1 MVSKKSNQENKRQH
15 QRYNVDLGTFA
26 VFRKSMSV
34 LPGIIV
40 DISQGGL
47 AFFYHEG
54 EDWPI
59 ASNELYNLFGE
70 KCSVDN
76 VSLKTAYD
84 TEVFDRNHPIYM
96 ILSAQKSGPT
106 RIRRRGVKFGELTGK
121 QRKNLETLIDEFN
134 MAKEKQAIN
143 TIS

>member
-1 MVSKKSNQENKRQH
+1 MVSKKSNHENKRKH
-15 QRYNVDLGTFA
+15 ERYDVDPGTFA
-26 VFRKSMSV
+26 VFRKNMSV

-40 DISQGGL
+40 DISKGGL

-84 TEVFDRNHPIYM
+84 SEVFDENHPIFK
-96 ILSAQKSGPT
+96 ILSAQKPGPK

-121 QRKNLETLIDEFN
+121 QRRNLEALIEEFRNAQEKNLE
-134 MAKEKQAIN
+134 
-143 TIS
+143 S

>member
-1 MVSKKSNQENKRQH
+1 MESNISTQKNKRKH
-15 QRYNVDLGTFA
+15 ERYNVELGTFA
-26 VFRKSMSV
+26 VFRKNMSV
-34 LPGIIV
+34 LPGLIV
-40 DISQGGL
+40 DISKGGL

-70 KCSVDN
+70 KCSVDD

-84 TEVFDRNHPIYM
+84 SEVFDKKHPVYM
-96 ILSAQKSGPT
+96 ILSAQKQGPA

-121 QRKNLETLIDEFN
+121 QRKNLEGLIDEFQ
-134 MAKEKQAIN
+134 MAKEKQV
-143 TIS
+143 TDDVS